1 MKPTLRVRPCQ
12 EQISPRPLAAKSRL
26 ATPFLRCFYMGTA
39 YYTPPVPSLPRGG
52 GILPSSISDASGHT
66 QT

>member
-26 ATPFLRCFYMGTA
+26 ATPFLRCFYIETA
-39 YYTPPVPSLPRGG
+39 YYKPPIPSVPRVG
-52 GILPSSISDASGHT
+52 GILPSSIPDASGRT